1 MEKPSRGT
9 SNAASAVKPDNAALP
24 TGPSGRTAPAATV
37 SPVAA
42 HRWTGIP
49 VARNDRKQRALR
61 AMIAAFALCP
71 VMSWAQGTLSDSE
84 EEDRNR
90 LDSHSTWDV
99 TLGAGAV
106 AEPRYE
112 GSKHYILNPIP
123 YVAIRY
129 DDLFSIGVDG
139 IRWNVIHSNGLHVG
153 PLLSYSGGRST
164 GDDVLLQN
172 LDNIQSS
179 INAGAFATYKLGH
192 FEFLAQAQQ
201 AILHEH
207 NGLFGKIGVTYQEP
221 FPLFHRK
228 AILEIGPQ
236 IEFANRQYDDTWFGI
251 TQAESLRSG
260 LREFSPGA
268 GVKDLGLQSSLTLQY
283 SPHILFRGI
292 VNIKELVGDAAD
304 SPLTTGKTQFF
315 MGVGVGYRF

>member
-1 MEKPSRGT
+1 MEKPSRDITGAT
-9 SNAASAVKPDNAALP
+9 VVKPNNVALP
-24 TGPSGRTAPAATV
+24 SDLTARSASGAVV
-37 SPVAA
+37 SPGATD
-42 HRWTGIP
+42 RSSGNPI
-49 VARNDRKQRALR
+49 ARNASKQGALR
-61 AMIAAFALCP
+61 ALIAAFALYP
-71 VMSWAQGTLSDSE
+71 VMSWAQGALSDSE
-84 EEDRNR
+84 QEDRNS
-90 LDSHSTWDV
+90 LDSRSSWDV
-99 TLGAGAV
+99 TLGGGAV
-106 AEPRYE
+106 VEPRYE

-201 AILHEH
+201 AVLHEH

-236 IEFANRQYDDTWFGI
+236 IEFANRQYENTWFGI

-260 LREFSPGA
+260 LHEFSPGA
-268 GVKDLGLQSSLTLQY
+268 GVKDLGLQSSLTVQY

-292 VNIKELVGDAAD
+292 VNVKELVGDAAD

-315 MGVGVGYRF
+315 VGVGVGYRF

>member
-1 MEKPSRGT
+1 MEMPSRGT
-9 SNAASAVKPDNAALP
+9 SNDLAVKPDNAALP
-24 TGPSGRTAPAATV
+24 TILSENTASEAV
-37 SPVAA
+37 VLRVAA
-42 HRWTGIP
+42 HRSGGTPIAHSG
-49 VARNDRKQRALR
+49 RSLGTLRAL
-61 AMIAAFALCP
+61 IAAFALCP

-90 LDSHSTWDV
+90 LDSRSSWDV
-99 TLGAGAV
+99 TLGGGAV
-106 AEPRYE
+106 VEPRYE

-139 IRWNVIHSNGLHVG
+139 IRWNVIHSKGLHVG

-201 AILHEH
+201 AVLHEH

-228 AILEIGPQ
+228 AILEFGPQ
-236 IEFANRQYDDTWFGI
+236 IEFANRQYENTWFGI

-268 GVKDLGLQSSLTLQY
+268 GVKDLGLQTSLTLQY
-283 SPHILFRGI
+283 SPHILFRG
-292 VNIKELVGDAAD
+292 VLNVKELLGDAAD

-315 MGVGVGYRF
+315 VGLGVGYKF

>member
-1 MEKPSRGT
+1 MEKRSRGT
-9 SNAASAVKPDNAALP
+9 TGAIALI
-24 TGPSGRTAPAATV
+24 TALA
-37 SPVAA
+37 
-42 HRWTGIP
+42 W
-49 VARNDRKQRALR
+49 
-61 AMIAAFALCP
+61 CP
-71 VMSWAQGTLSDSE
+71 LTSWAQGALSNSE

-90 LDSHSTWDV
+90 LDSRSAWDF

-129 DDLFSIGVDG
+129 DDLVSIGVDG

-164 GDDVLLQN
+164 GDDELLQN

-201 AILHEH
+201 AVLHEH
-207 NGLFGKIGVTYQEP
+207 NGLFGKIGMTYQEP
-221 FPLFHRK
+221 FRLFGRK
-228 AILEIGPQ
+228 ALLETGPQ
-236 IEFANRQYDDTWFGI
+236 IEFANRQYENTWFGI
-251 TQAESLRSG
+251 TPAESLRSG

-268 GVKDLGLQSSLTLQY
+268 GVKDVGLQTSLTLQY
-283 SPHILFRGI
+283 SPHILLRGI
-292 VNIKELVGDAAD
+292 VNVKELVGDAAD

-315 MGVGVGYRF
+315 VGLGIGYKF